1 MKIEINYAG
10 NKYAINITDQS
21 YDLVKYG
28 TVTDKKSKNVGN
40 ETETNLGYFTSVGTA
55 LNALIRNAFAG
66 SDEVLT
72 IKEYAARIENAVESL
87 KSFVDVKL

>member
-28 TVTDKKSKNVGN
+28 TVTDKKSKNFGN
-40 ETETNLGYFTSVGTA
+40 ETETNLGYYTSVGTA
-55 LNALIRNAFAG
+55 LNGLIRNAFAG
-66 SDEVLT
+66 SNEVLN
-72 IKEYAARIENAVESL
+72 IKEYASRIESAVNEL
-87 KSFVDVKL
+87 KSFVDVTV